1 MSCPKS
7 FDSNSNCFASRPRLG
22 FVGNSKYLWLDLRSL
37 FLNSRSFALIRGYV
51 GVYLLRFCARISFPE
66 HSLIVKKS
74 GTKPTVTSLNIGFSG
89 YVRYDDAHGLIG
101 GYFRFKQKCRK
112 IKVSQ
117 DFRVSFSAA
126 PEVMPVREA
135 PAPPAPVPVPGP
147 IRPRKRKP
155 WLFWTLLAGAVVVL
169 ALIIVSRV
177 SPAEKN
183 VPTGPA
189 VRTAT
194 VVQKDF
200 VSSTRLHG
208 IVEAVE
214 SHAISAPRLSGQG
227 LSTLIITKLAASGSS
242 VHRGDVLVEF
252 DRQTQLRN
260 VLDKQAEYRDLV
272 EQIKKKQADQAATRA
287 ADETALK
294 QAEDAEKT
302 AELEVKKNEI
312 LSKIDAEKNQLTL
325 EETRATLQQL
335 RETFD
340 LKRQADQA
348 DLRVLE
354 IQRDRALAAVRW
366 AQDNTEK
373 MVIHSPVDGV
383 AVINSTWKAG
393 TMSDV
398 QEGDEVRPGFPFM
411 QIVNPARM
419 QVRLRANQADIYDLH
434 EGQETLIHLDA
445 YPDLSFSGKVQNI
458 AAVAQT
464 SAFYGKLRFF
474 TVLVAINGSDSKLLP
489 DLSAAVDLQLE
500 REPGVLVAPRDA
512 IITENARAYVQVK
525 NGSAYERREVRLG
538 PANDV
543 EQVILSG
550 VEKGA
555 VVLRNSSS

>member
-1 MSCPKS
+1 MP
-7 FDSNSNCFASRPRLG
+7 
-22 FVGNSKYLWLDLRSL
+22 
-37 FLNSRSFALIRGYV
+37 
-51 GVYLLRFCARISFPE
+51 ARETP
-66 HSLIVKKS
+66 V
-74 GTKPTVTSLNIGFSG
+74 
-89 YVRYDDAHGLIG
+89 
-101 GYFRFKQKCRK
+101 
-112 IKVSQ
+112 
-117 DFRVSFSAA
+117 A
-126 PEVMPVREA
+126 PEPVPL
-135 PAPPAPVPVPGP
+135 PAPGS
-147 IRPRKRKP
+147 IRPRKHKS
-155 WLFWTLLAGAVVVL
+155 WLWASLAGLVVVL
-169 ALIIVSRV
+169 LILASQVSSKGR
-177 SPAEKN
+177 S
-183 VPTGPA
+183 VPPGQA
-189 VRTAT
+189 FRTA
-194 VVQKDF
+194 VVEQKDF
-200 VSSTRLHG
+200 ISSVRLHG

-227 LSTLIITKLAASGSS
+227 LGTLIITRLASSGST
-242 VHRGDVLVEF
+242 VHKGDVLVEF
-252 DRQTQLRN
+252 DRSTQLQN
-260 VLDKQAEYRDLV
+260 VLDKQAEYRDLE

-325 EETRATLQQL
+325 EETRATLAQL

-340 LKRQADQA
+340 LKRHADQA

-366 AQDNTEK
+366 AQGNTEK

-411 QIVNPARM
+411 QIVNPGRM
-419 QVRLRANQADIYDLH
+419 QVRLRANQADISDLH
-434 EGQETLIHLDA
+434 VGEETRIHLDA
-445 YPDLSFSGKVQNI
+445 YPDLSFSGKVESI
-458 AAVAQT
+458 GAVAQT
-464 SAFYGKLRFF
+464 SAFYGKFRFF

-489 DLSAAVDLQLE
+489 DLSAAVDVQLE

-512 IITENARAYVQVK
+512 IITENARTYVEVR
-525 NGSAYERREVRLG
+525 NGSGYERREVKLG

-555 VVLRNSSS
+555 IVLRNSSS